1 LIGES
6 KQIRIS
12 SLEYKK
18 LCKAL
23 VGALIRFLNHSK
35 QTKDQKDMG
44 LELERGAKLF
54 F

>member
-1 LIGES
+1 MEYEVFLYPFVLNKISWGNSFIGEL

-23 VGALIRFLNHSK
+23 VGALIRF
-35 QTKDQKDMG
+35 
-44 LELERGAKLF
+44 
-54 F
+54 